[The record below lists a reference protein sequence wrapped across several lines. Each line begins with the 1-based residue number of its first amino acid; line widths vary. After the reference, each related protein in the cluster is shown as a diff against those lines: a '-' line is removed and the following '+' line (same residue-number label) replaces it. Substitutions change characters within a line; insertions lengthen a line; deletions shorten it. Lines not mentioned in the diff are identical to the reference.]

1 MTSEQFT
8 KIEDTI
14 KSTIKETVNGK
25 IDRLKSQLD
34 EYIKNDNEWKA
45 NAMPSIET
53 MKKTQN
59 FLSVFIDI
67 LKFIGIFGTA
77 FAIIYAAIVYI
88 K

>member
-1 MTSEQFT
+1 MTPEQFT

-25 IDRLKSQLD
+25 IDRMKSQLD
-34 EYIKNDNEWKA
+34 EYIKDDNEWKA

-53 MKKTQN
+53 MRKTQN
-59 FLSVFIDI
+59 FLSVLIDM
-67 LKFIGIFGTA
+67 LKFIGIFGGATGV
-77 FAIIYAAIVYI
+77 IYALFTYL